1 MMLWTPKQLHFCLRV
16 SCPDGSKFV
25 VKQVGFHNQLQAPS
39 LWLMQAKG
47 VRKQFLVL
55 DGESVLAFVA
65 KKSDQNNAVKFS
77 QCSSYRFSLS
87 SRMIGSHLSYCR
99 DITHDVVCKPVE
111 GAAGLSLNS
120 KVPAPAPAPPGLDLD
135 LESSPGEI
143 NNNLTLQLFIFP
155 SSPSYAPMSTEWWES
170 ESESTQMFLFA
181 TIFEIWVN
189 ICPPV
194 QKIWFLLS
202 HSSGC

>member
-1 MMLWTPKQLHFCLRV
+1 MRTLSCHDHFMILLTPKQLHFCLRV

-39 LWLMQAKG
+39 LWLMQARG

-77 QCSSYRFSLS
+77 QCSSFRFSLS
-87 SRMIGSHLSYCR
+87 SYITGSHLSYRR

-120 KVPAPAPAPPGLDLD
+120 TGPDPAPAPPGLDLD

-143 NNNLTLQLFIFP
+143 NTNLTLQMFIFP
-155 SSPSYAPMSTEWWES
+155 SSPSYAPMSTE
-170 ESESTQMFLFA
+170 
-181 TIFEIWVN
+181 
-189 ICPPV
+189 
-194 QKIWFLLS
+194 
-202 HSSGC
+202 

>member
-1 MMLWTPKQLHFCLRV
+1 M
-16 SCPDGSKFV
+16 
-25 VKQVGFHNQLQAPS
+25 KQVGFHNKLQAPS

-77 QCSSYRFSLS
+77 QCSSFRFSLS

-99 DITHDVVCKPVE
+99 DITHDVGCKPVE

-120 KVPAPAPAPPGLDLD
+120 TAPAPAPAPPGLDLD

-143 NNNLTLQLFIFP
+143 DTNLTLQLFIFHILLPMHRLHPWPP
-155 SSPSYAPMSTEWWES
+155 SDEKVKVKARKCFSLRLSSKSGSISAH
-170 ESESTQMFLFA
+170 LFRRSDSCYHILE
-181 TIFEIWVN
+181 T
-189 ICPPV
+189 
-194 QKIWFLLS
+194 LD
-202 HSSGC
+202 